1 MLPKSLAAVDDGGV
15 FYLHGED
22 EYRKLEAARALVE
35 RYADPG
41 TRDFNFDRLEGSETT
56 VERLASVIATPPM
69 MADWRVVHVKET
81 EAFAAS
87 PKARAVILD
96 TVKNPPPGL
105 VLILQATVPT
115 RSRARFYKDLA
126 KLARAFEFKAVSS
139 HELPAWLVAWAKE
152 ELGTTLEL
160 DAARALAGAAGT
172 DLGVLVHEVRKLAA
186 MVGDGSPVD
195 RAAVA
200 KGGLH
205 IPRQDRWGWFDLVA
219 ERRIPQAVRGLSILL
234 GQGESAVGLVIGLS
248 SMILRIGVA
257 VEGGAPALNRAL
269 PPYQRFLS
277 RRIMG
282 QARRWKSADVARAV
296 RGLRRLDQLLKAS
309 SLAGGVLVEEWLWSL
324 EPGLEQPGASG
335 GRTRGA
341 A

>member
-1 MLPKSLAAVDDGGV
+1 MLPKSLATAKDGGV

-22 EYRKLEAARALVE
+22 EYRKLEAARVLVE
-35 RYADPG
+35 RYLDPG

-56 VERLASVIATPPM
+56 LERLASVMATPPM

-87 PKARAVILD
+87 PKSRTVILD
-96 TVKNPPPGL
+96 VAKSPPPGL
-105 VLILQATVPT
+105 VLILQATVPA

-126 KLARAFEFKAVSS
+126 KLPQAVEFKVVPA
-139 HELPAWLVAWAKE
+139 HEAPAWLVAWAQE
-152 ELGTTLEL
+152 ELGTTVEL
-160 DAARALAGAAGT
+160 DAARALAAATGT
-172 DLGVLVHEVRKLAA
+172 DLGVLTHEVRKLAA

-200 KGGLH
+200 KGGVR

-219 ERRIPQAVRGLSILL
+219 ERRIPEAARGLSILL
-234 GQGESAVGLVIGLS
+234 EHGETPVGLVIGLS
-248 SMILRIGVA
+248 SMLLRIGVA
-257 VEGGAPALNRAL
+257 VEGGASALNRAL
-269 PPYQRFLS
+269 PPYQRFLA

-309 SLAGGVLVEEWLWSL
+309 SLGGGVLVEEWLWSL
-324 EPGLEQPGASG
+324 APGLDRSLAPGLDP
-335 GRTRGA
+335 
-341 A
+341 